1 MTSQSSDLEL
11 TIGPHTFVVDSDP
24 AVSLSLASD
33 GRDGDSDL
41 RNLRI
46 RIRHDLPESLWR
58 ETLLH
63 EVIHM
68 CLALTHLA
76 PRWDEETE
84 EDLVRALTPYL
95 AMVLEDVAKARRPK
109 G

>member
-1 MTSQSSDLEL
+1 MEL
-11 TIGPHTFVVDSDP
+11 TIGPHTFTVVSER
-24 AVSLSLASD
+24 VTSLELASEGKD
-33 GRDGDSDL
+33 ADSSLRD
-41 RNLRI
+41 LRI
-46 RIRHDLPESLWR
+46 RVRHDLPESLWR

-76 PRWDEETE
+76 ARLETDDE
-84 EDLVRALTPYL
+84 EDLVRAIAPYL
-95 AMVLEDVAKARRPK
+95 AQCVQDVAKARPPR

>member
-1 MTSQSSDLEL
+1 MEL
-11 TIGPHTFVVDSDP
+11 RICPHVFEVWSDP
-24 AVSLSLASD
+24 DTSLALASEQ
-33 GRDGDSDL
+33 RDADSDL
-41 RNLRI
+41 RRLRI
-46 RIRHDLPESLWR
+46 RVRHDLPESLWR

-63 EVIHM
+63 EVVHM

>member
-1 MTSQSSDLEL
+1 
-11 TIGPHTFVVDSDP
+11 
-24 AVSLSLASD
+24 
-33 GRDGDSDL
+33 
-41 RNLRI
+41 
-46 RIRHDLPESLWR
+46 
-58 ETLLH
+58 
-63 EVIHM
+63 M
-68 CLALTHLA
+68 CLALTHLS

>member
-1 MTSQSSDLEL
+1 MEL
-11 TIGPHTFVVDSDP
+11 SIGPHTFEVWSDP
-24 AVSLSLASD
+24 DTSLVLASEGKD
-33 GRDGDSDL
+33 ADSDL
-41 RNLRI
+41 RRLRI
-46 RIRHDLPESLWR
+46 RVRHDLPESLWR

-84 EDLVRALTPYL
+84 EDLVRALAPYL

>member
-1 MTSQSSDLEL
+1 VEL
-11 TIGPHTFVVDSDP
+11 NIGPHTFEVLSDE
-24 AVSLSLASD
+24 ATSLHLASE

-68 CLALTHLA
+68 CLALTHLS
-76 PRWDEETE
+76 PRWSDEEE

-95 AMVLEDVAKARRPK
+95 AMVVGQVGTARRPK
-109 G
+109 F

>member
-41 RNLRI
+41 RSLRI
-46 RIRHDLPESLWR
+46 RVRHDLPESLWR

-63 EVIHM
+63 EVLHM
-68 CLALTHLA
+68 CLGLTHLS
-76 PRWDEETE
+76 PRLSEEEE
-84 EDLVRALTPYL
+84 EDLVRAITPYL
-95 AMVLEDVAKARRPK
+95 AMVLDEVAAARRPK
-109 G
+109 L